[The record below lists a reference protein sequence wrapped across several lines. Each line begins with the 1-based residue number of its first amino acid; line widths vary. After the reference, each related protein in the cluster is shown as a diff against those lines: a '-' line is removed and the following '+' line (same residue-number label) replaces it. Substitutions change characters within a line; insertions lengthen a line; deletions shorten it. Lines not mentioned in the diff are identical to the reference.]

1 MRVKSYSGSLE
12 VRRSTQRNPFS
23 YTVQRNLQA
32 FFVQSH
38 QSHIFDAVKYCHW
51 QKAQTATM
59 KSQPDEQKKSIQLK
73 VKAKADATQRFKPCI
88 EELLQFVMFASLLL
102 EFREPNIPV
111 ISGVVKM
118 L

>member
-12 VRRSTQRNPFS
+12 VPRGTLSVTQS
-23 YTVQRNLQA
+23 KEICKLL
-32 FFVQSH
+32 FVQSH
-38 QSHIFDAVKYCHW
+38 QSHVFDAVKYCHG